1 MRGIKTKK
9 PKSKNKK
16 NNMKRF
22 TSKLGRLTEVKESSY
37 SLKKIGGS
45 KTKKRNHNKSKNKQK
60 FVKLNCSPENQDKA
74 LNSFTCYSNEDLH
87 KLRDIW
93 NARHPDTLIQ
103 TNDPKEIWKTI
114 KTHYKNVCN
123 KESCWVKQMVKNSS
137 LEKELMDSF
146 APESPDDWKKNPNE
160 WLSSVDI
167 VQVMSQYEKKYKCF
181 DFMGPSP
188 IDYDTHKLHG
198 ECVWEELCHFNL
210 EDQIKNGKTKIGIIF
225 NTDPHY
231 KGGSHWISLFINIKK
246 GTIFFFDSTG
256 DKIPKQIMKF
266 VNNVIEQGHTLNP
279 RIDFK
284 FDENHPVEHQYGNT
298 ECGIYSLFFIVH
310 MLEDKITAHYL
321 KTHILKDEYMEN
333 FRKIYFNSDL

>member
-1 MRGIKTKK
+1 MRRRKTLKNRN
-9 PKSKNKK
+9 KNKDVK
-16 NNMKRF
+16 GGKRHK
-22 TSKLGRLTEVKESSY
+22 SHKS
-37 SLKKIGGS
+37 
-45 KTKKRNHNKSKNKQK
+45 HNKSHNKSHKGRNKSHKKTLKNP
-60 FVKLNCSPENQDKA
+60 FIKLNCSPENHNKA
-74 LNSFTCYSNEDLH
+74 LNSFTCYSDEDLH
-87 KLRDIW
+87 KLRDLW
-93 NARHPDTLIQ
+93 NARHPDRPIQ
-103 TNDPKEIWKTI
+103 TNDSKEIWETI
-114 KTHYKNVCN
+114 KSHYQNTCN
-123 KESCWVKQMVKNSS
+123 KESCWIKQMVKNSK

-167 VQVMSQYEKKYKCF
+167 MQVMRQYENKYKCF

-188 IDYDTHKLHG
+188 IDYDTHKLYG

-210 EDQIKNGKTKIGIIF
+210 ADQIKNGKTKIGVVF

-246 GTIFFFDSTG
+246 GTIFFFDSAG
-256 DKIPKQIMKF
+256 DKIPDQIMKF
-266 VNNVIEQGHTLNP
+266 VNNVTEQGHSLDK

-284 FDENHPVEHQYGNT
+284 FDQNHPVEHQYGNT

-310 MLEDKITAHYL
+310 MLQDKITSHYL

-333 FRKIYFNSDL
+333 FRKVYFNSDL